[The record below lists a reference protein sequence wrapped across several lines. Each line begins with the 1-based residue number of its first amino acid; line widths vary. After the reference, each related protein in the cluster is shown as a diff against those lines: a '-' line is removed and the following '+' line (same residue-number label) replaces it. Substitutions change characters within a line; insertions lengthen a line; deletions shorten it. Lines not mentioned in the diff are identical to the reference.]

1 METEKQ
7 SSRFN
12 KPLKQWIKAGV
23 WCLIYILFIVWVGN
37 YWWLLGLPVVFD
49 AFVTDFIPWTWWKK
63 SENKAALAIMGWVD
77 AIVFALVA
85 VYFIN
90 TYLFQNYQ
98 IPTSSLE
105 KSLLV
110 GDFLFVSKASYGPR
124 VPNTPLSFPL
134 VQHTFPLLNCKSFIE
149 HPQWDYKRLKG
160 FDRVKR
166 NDIVVFNFPT
176 GDTVCV
182 NKQNPDYYILCYSE
196 GYSALASQYP
206 NQIPPTDQ
214 CYALGRQLVRSKYQ
228 EYGDIVYRPVDR
240 QENYVKRCVAV
251 AGDWMQIID
260 NQVYVNG
267 KAQEKIPGIQYN
279 YFVQIVGGSLTNDML
294 DKLHISEEDRM
305 LLDDSKAQMYFG
317 FPSVAEMARIFN
329 FDPNLQIFHF
339 PMTEDVKAKLLE
351 TSGVK
356 IAIEKSNHLD
366 VFPLGGGK
374 NWTRDNFGPIWMPK
388 RGAKLTLNKYN
399 LPIYERI
406 IRVYEHNKLEVKGN
420 EFFIN
425 DKPAKTYT
433 FKMDYYWMMGDNRHN
448 SADSRY
454 WGFVPEDH
462 IVGRPV
468 LVWLSLD
475 KDKGWFDG
483 KIRWNRFF
491 KNAEK

>member
-1 METEKQ
+1 MESKKK
-7 SSRFN
+7 SSRFD
-12 KPLKQWIKAGV
+12 KTLKQWIKAIF
-23 WCLIYILFIVWVGN
+23 WCIVYIMFIAWVGN
-37 YWWLLGLPVVFD
+37 YWWLVLLPIVFD
-49 AFVTDFIPWTWWKK
+49 AFVTGFIPWTWWKK
-63 SENKAALAIMGWVD
+63 SENKAVLAIMGWVD

-149 HPQWDYKRLKG
+149 FPQWEYKRLKG
-160 FDRVKR
+160 FDAIKR

-182 NKQNPDYYILCYSE
+182 NKQNPDYYTWCYME
-196 GYSALASQYP
+196 GYQALAVENP
-206 NQIPPTDQ
+206 KQIPATDK
-214 CYALGRQLVRSKYQ
+214 CYQLGREIVHSKSN

-240 QENYVKRCVAV
+240 QENYVKRCVAI
-251 AGDWMQIID
+251 AGDWLEIKN
-260 NQVYVNG
+260 NQVFVNS
-267 KAQEKIPGIQYN
+267 KPQENIQGIQFN
-279 YFVQIVGGSLTNDML
+279 YFVQVNGSSLNNEML
-294 DKLHISEEDRM
+294 DKLHISVEDR
-305 LLDDSKAQMYFG
+305 LLVDDNNARYFG
-317 FPSVAEMARIFN
+317 FQSLVELAQAFH
-329 FDPNLQIFHF
+329 FDPNLQVYHF
-339 PMTEDVKAKLLE
+339 PMTDEIRTKLLE
-351 TSGVK
+351 TPGVK
-356 IAIEKSNHLD
+356 VVIEDSNRKD
-366 VFPLGGGK
+366 VFPLGGYK
-374 NWTRDNFGPIWMPK
+374 NWTRDNFGPLWIPK
-388 RGAKLTLNKYN
+388 KGATLKLNTYN

-406 IRVYEHNKLEVKGN
+406 IRVYERNKMQVKGT
-420 EFFIN
+420 EIFIN
-425 DKPAKTYT
+425 DKLTQTYT
-433 FKMDYYWMMGDNRHN
+433 FKMDYFWMMGDNRHN

-491 KNAEK
+491 KNAEH